1 MKPSATR
8 ESSFTLDS
16 TQRDLEQRRQGLP
29 GGSRNQREEDT
40 GNGPSEVPPLHGKLQ
55 RHLVPEQ
62 LDEILHSELLV
73 NILEDEI
80 PEDVSFLD
88 KLLDKIPGFRRNKK

>member
-1 MKPSATR
+1 M
-8 ESSFTLDS
+8 D
-16 TQRDLEQRRQGLP
+16 
-29 GGSRNQREEDT
+29 
-40 GNGPSEVPPLHGKLQ
+40 GKLQ